1 MSALRPEGVR
11 KAAAGLLAAASVIAL
26 SVTAAQAQ
34 QSKAPSGPIEIVVG
48 SSAGSTPDVL
58 MRRAAQIWNQSGI
71 ITNPIVV
78 QNRTGAAW
86 ANAFRY
92 VLEKPNDDKIVVSL
106 AEPIWS
112 TPIVQGTELLYNKFV
127 PLGIW
132 VQTQLIVIAQ
142 PGHKANTL
150 AEMAALAKASPKQIK
165 MSGSTPG
172 TTDEQVLGLIKA
184 ATGTDITY
192 IPHDGGGAA
201 MTTFLGGNTDMITA
215 TIDEALPQ
223 IKAGKA
229 KPLAILNDQRRPE
242 AELKGIPTAK
252 EQGVNVTWGQYF
264 GLAGAPGL
272 DPAVAKWWDEKITA
286 LTQNDA
292 WKKAIQENF
301 QGSTHTRGEEL
312 KTLMKN
318 VHDSRVQILR
328 QLGASKI

>member
-1 MSALRPEGVR
+1 MACS
-11 KAAAGLLAAASVIAL
+11 AAASIIAL
-26 SVTAAQAQ
+26 STATAVAQEAR
-34 QSKAPSGPIEIVVG
+34 APKGPIEIVVG

-58 MRRAAQIWNQSGI
+58 LRRAAQIWNQSGI
-71 ITNPIVV
+71 ITNPIIV

-92 VLEKPNDDKIVVSL
+92 VLERPKEEQEHVVVSL

-132 VQTQLIVIAQ
+132 VQTQLIVLAQ

-172 TTDEQVLGLIKA
+172 TTDEQVLGLIKG

-229 KPLAILNDQRRPE
+229 KPLAILNEQRRPE
-242 AELKGIPTAK
+242 AELKDIPTAK
-252 EQGVNVTWGQYF
+252 EQGVDVIWGQYF

-272 DPAVAKWWDEKITA
+272 DPAIVKWWDEKITA
-286 LTQNDA
+286 LTKNEA
-292 WKKAIQENF
+292 WQKAIQDNF

-312 KTLMKN
+312 KALMQR
-318 VHDSRVQILR
+318 VHESRVQILR
-328 QLGASKI
+328 QLGAAKI